1 MNNLGI
7 VIEREYRERVAKKSF
22 LITTLLMPVLM
33 LMLMVAPSAMLFFGG
48 QSQSD
53 ILVIDNSGVIVPHLK
68 SDENV
73 RYTVTSGI
81 SVDSALRRDDCT
93 GVLVISRDVVEAENA
108 KVRLFTNGP
117 SSISLEENI
126 TGQINSTIEDIRL
139 RQYNIDNLSE
149 ILDKVHSE
157 IVLSSKRNDNESDE
171 ESSAGLSF
179 GLGILLTFVLYMF
192 LLIYGQMV
200 MTSIIE
206 EKGNR
211 VLELVVSSVKP
222 SQLMMGKIVGVA
234 LVALTQIVIWT
245 VLMGAMITFVL
256 PAVIPPELAADIA
269 SANAGNLDAVSS
281 DIDLVKAFAMFGNI
295 GYMMG
300 IMFVLM
306 LFLVFGFLLYSA
318 LFAAIGSAIDN
329 IQDASQLTTIITI
342 PIILG
347 LIFSFQAANDPMGPV
362 AFWLSMFPLTSPM
375 VMMAR
380 VPFGIPAWE
389 IVLSIAILIVSTL
402 FIIWMAGKIYR
413 VGIFMYGKKPNLK
426 ELMRWVKYK

>member
-93 GVLVISRDVVEAENA
+93 GVLVIPRDVVEAENA

>member
-73 RYTVTSGI
+73 RYTATSSI

-93 GVLVISRDVVEAENA
+93 GVLVIPRDVVEAENA

-157 IVLSSKRNDNESDE
+157 IVLSSKRNDKESDE

>member
-1 MNNLGI
+1 
-7 VIEREYRERVAKKSF
+7 
-22 LITTLLMPVLM
+22 
-33 LMLMVAPSAMLFFGG
+33 
-48 QSQSD
+48 
-53 ILVIDNSGVIVPHLK
+53 
-68 SDENV
+68 
-73 RYTVTSGI
+73 
-81 SVDSALRRDDCT
+81 
-93 GVLVISRDVVEAENA
+93 
-108 KVRLFTNGP
+108 
-117 SSISLEENI
+117 
-126 TGQINSTIEDIRL
+126 
-139 RQYNIDNLSE
+139 
-149 ILDKVHSE
+149 
-157 IVLSSKRNDNESDE
+157 
-171 ESSAGLSF
+171 
-179 GLGILLTFVLYMF
+179 
-192 LLIYGQMV
+192 
-200 MTSIIE
+200 
-206 EKGNR
+206 
-211 VLELVVSSVKP
+211 
-222 SQLMMGKIVGVA
+222 
-234 LVALTQIVIWT
+234 
-245 VLMGAMITFVL
+245 
-256 PAVIPPELAADIA
+256 
-269 SANAGNLDAVSS
+269 
-281 DIDLVKAFAMFGNI
+281 
-295 GYMMG
+295 MMG

>member
-1 MNNLGI
+1 MI
-7 VIEREYRERVAKKSF
+7 
-22 LITTLLMPVLM
+22 P
-33 LMLMVAPSAMLFFGG
+33 
-48 QSQSD
+48 
-53 ILVIDNSGVIVPHLK
+53 
-68 SDENV
+68 
-73 RYTVTSGI
+73 
-81 SVDSALRRDDCT
+81 
-93 GVLVISRDVVEAENA
+93 RDVVEAENA

-157 IVLSSKRNDNESDE
+157 IVLSSKRNDKESDE

-281 DIDLVKAFAMFGNI
+281 DIDLVKAFAMFGNV

>member
-73 RYTVTSGI
+73 RYTATSGI

-93 GVLVISRDVVEAENA
+93 GVLVIPRDVVEAENA

-234 LVALTQIVIWT
+234 LVSLTQIVIWT

>member
-1 MNNLGI
+1 
-7 VIEREYRERVAKKSF
+7 
-22 LITTLLMPVLM
+22 MPVLM

-93 GVLVISRDVVEAENA
+93 GVLVIPRDVVEAENA

-157 IVLSSKRNDNESDE
+157 IVLSSKRNDKESDE

-281 DIDLVKAFAMFGNI
+281 DIDLVKAFAMFGNV

>member
-93 GVLVISRDVVEAENA
+93 GVLVIPRDVVEAENA

-157 IVLSSKRNDNESDE
+157 IVLSSKRNDKESDE

>member
-93 GVLVISRDVVEAENA
+93 GVLVIPRDVVEAENA

-380 VPFGIPAWE
+380 VPFGIPARE

>member
-68 SDENV
+68 SDDNV
-73 RYTVTSGI
+73 RYTATSGV
-81 SVDSALRRDDCT
+81 SVGSALRRDDCT
-93 GVLVISRDVVEAENA
+93 GVLVIPRDVVEAENA

-157 IVLSSKRNDNESDE
+157 IVLSSKRNDKESDE

-347 LIFSFQAANDPMGPV
+347 LIFSFQAANDPMGAV

>member
-93 GVLVISRDVVEAENA
+93 GVLVIPRDVVEAENA

-157 IVLSSKRNDNESDE
+157 IVLSSKRNDKESDE

-389 IVLSIAILIVSTL
+389 IVLSISILIVSTL

>member
-73 RYTVTSGI
+73 CYTATSGI
-81 SVDSALRRDDCT
+81 SVDSAIRRDDCT
-93 GVLVISRDVVEAENA
+93 GVLVIPRDVVEAENA

-157 IVLSSKRNDNESDE
+157 IVLSSKRNDKESDE

>member
-93 GVLVISRDVVEAENA
+93 GVLVIPRDVVEAENA

-157 IVLSSKRNDNESDE
+157 IVLSSKRNDKESDE

-281 DIDLVKAFAMFGNI
+281 DIDLVKAFAMFGNV

>member
-68 SDENV
+68 SDDNV
-73 RYTVTSGI
+73 RYTGTSGV

-93 GVLVISRDVVEAENA
+93 GVLVIPRDVVEAENA

-157 IVLSSKRNDNESDE
+157 IVLSSKRNDKESDE

>member
-33 LMLMVAPSAMLFFGG
+33 LMLMVAPSAMIFFGG

-93 GVLVISRDVVEAENA
+93 GVLVIPRDVVEAENA

-157 IVLSSKRNDNESDE
+157 IVLSSKRNDKESDE